1 MIVRLLY
8 LLLGLFLQA
17 ILSLTTQVALAEG
30 VAFTDSEVFMSVLI
44 NQQQHSTVLIL
55 RRNERLFAGAK
66 DLRHWRLPLPDTSPV
81 TLDGEDFYALDALA
95 GLSYNFDESNQVL
108 TIDASPNLFD
118 TTLLNGME
126 TDFSEPTLKS
136 AGGFLNYDLSANNA
150 QGHIKASG
158 QLELGAFSHLGVGQ
172 SQILL
177 QDIQRHTS
185 AIRLNTTWTRD
196 KPKQLASMRFGDAI
210 SGTSSWGGAVRFGG
224 LQWATNFSMQ
234 PGYITFPQPSMSG
247 EVALPSTVDLY
258 VDGNLRMSQELP
270 SGPFSIQDL
279 PVMGSR
285 GDVSL
290 VLRDILGREQVI
302 TQPYYV
308 APRLL
313 KQGLQNYSYELGFVR
328 RKYGIKSNNY
338 GQPLAVATHR
348 QGITKQFT
356 GEVHGE
362 LLGHQQTIGL
372 GGVLLAP
379 VAGVFSGSLAM
390 SHSRKGLGGLLK
402 FGIHHQ
408 SGFFSIGANTQ
419 LASQRFAKLGMEP
432 EDILP
437 SQISRIFANLSS
449 NSLGNFSVNYVQ
461 QYLRNRN
468 ENKILGARYSR
479 KVGSKGNLSL
489 SMNRFLSGDAKTAFH
504 LNLSMPLGNRIY
516 TSINTS
522 VQSGR
527 EKTSLRVSRK
537 KLEGSGI
544 GYTIIAGLDE
554 LDPHEVRLSM
564 QNKFGN
570 YALIANHSQGQNAL
584 SGNASG
590 SVAILGGDAFL
601 GRRINDSFAVVQ
613 VPGYSGVSV
622 YSDNQFLGRTDNNG
636 NVLVP
641 GLHSYQKNSVRIEED
656 DLPFDA
662 QIDAVQMDA
671 VPYFRS
677 GLLLKF
683 PVKSSRGALL
693 TVVLED
699 GEPLPVGAQVQ
710 IVGDN
715 IVENELFPSGYRG
728 EVYLTG
734 LAASNRLRVT
744 LQGQSCEFMVLF
756 PETTELL
763 PHLGTYTCIGVVS

>member
-44 NQQQHSTVLIL
+44 NQQPHNTVLIL

-118 TTLLNGME
+118 PTLLNGTE

-158 QLELGAFSHLGVGQ
+158 QLELGAFSDLGVGQ
-172 SQILL
+172 ARILL

-185 AIRLNTTWTRD
+185 AIRLYTTWTRD
-196 KPKQLASMRFGDAI
+196 KPKQVASMRFGDAI
-210 SGTSSWGGAVRFGG
+210 SGMSSWGGTVRFGG

-258 VDGNLRMSQELP
+258 VDDNLRMSQELP

-285 GDVSL
+285 GDARL

-379 VAGVFSGSLAM
+379 AAGVFSGSLAM
-390 SHSRKGLGGLLK
+390 SHSRKGVGGLLK

-408 SGFFSIGANTQ
+408 NSFFSFGANTQ
-419 LASQRFAKLGMEP
+419 LASQRFAKLGMKPKE
-432 EDILP
+432 ILP

-449 NSLGNFSVNYVQ
+449 KTLGSFSVNYAQ
-461 QYLRNRN
+461 HDLRNRN
-468 ENKILGARYSR
+468 EKKILRTTYSR
-479 KVGSKGNLSL
+479 KVGSSGNLSL
-489 SMNRFLSGDAKTAFH
+489 SMNRFLSGDAKTAFY
-504 LNLSMPLGNRIY
+504 LNLSMQLGNRIH

-522 VQSGR
+522 AQSGR

-537 KLEGSGI
+537 KPEGSGI
-544 GYTIIAGLDE
+544 GYTITAGLDE

-570 YALIANHSQGQNAL
+570 YALTASQSQGQNAL

-590 SVAILGGDAFL
+590 SVAFLGGDAFL

-622 YSDNQFLGRTDNNG
+622 YSDNKFLGRTDNNG

-641 GLHSYQKNSVRIEED
+641 GLHSYQKNLVRIEED

-710 IVGDN
+710 IVGDK

-728 EVYLTG
+728 KVYLTG

-756 PETTELL
+756 PETTESL